1 MHVPIK
7 VDYAVRAL
15 VDLAQRADSGPV
27 HAAAVAQR
35 QGIPEAYLER
45 LLSTLNKQGLVSSQ
59 RGPQGGH
66 VLGRDP
72 AGIDLRSVMEA
83 LGDTVST
90 VSCIEEPDFCAH
102 SGACGTARHLARRG
116 DRGERNPRQD
126 VDCRP
131 RRAHRRRRVDPRAG
145 FSSARAGQT
154 ANLNGNRGSEC
165 QPSTSS
171 PAPI

>member
-45 LLSTLNKQGLVSSQ
+45 LLSALNKQGLVSSQ

-72 AGIDLRSVMEA
+72 AEIDLRSVMEA
-83 LGDTVST
+83 LGDTVSPSRASRT
-90 VSCIEEPDFCAH
+90 PISASIPARAASAT
-102 SGACGTARHLARRG
+102 SGKTW
-116 DRGERNPRQD
+116 
-126 VDCRP
+126 RP
-131 RRAHRRRRVDPRAG
+131 R
-145 FSSARAGQT
+145 
-154 ANLNGNRGSEC
+154 
-165 QPSTSS
+165 
-171 PAPI
+171 

>member
-15 VDLAQRADSGPV
+15 VDLAQQADSAPV
-27 HAAAVAQR
+27 RAAAVAQR

-66 VLGRDP
+66 VLGRDA

-90 VSCIEEPDFCAH
+90 VSCIEEPDICAH
-102 SGACGTARHLARRG
+102 SGACGQRDIWRDVEDAVNEILARTSIA
-116 DRGERNPRQD
+116 DLAERTP
-126 VDCRP
+126 
-131 RRAHRRRRVDPRAG
+131 AVDPAPA
-145 FSSARAGQT
+145 S
-154 ANLNGNRGSEC
+154 GS
-165 QPSTSS
+165 PRPT
-171 PAPI
+171 PVKLLI

>member
-72 AGIDLRSVMEA
+72 AEIDLRSVMAA

-90 VSCIEEPDFCAH
+90 VSCIEDPDFCAH
-102 SGACGTARHLARRG
+102 SGACGQR
-116 DRGERNPRQD
+116 DIWQD
-126 VDCRP
+126 VE
-131 RRAHRRRRVDPRAG
+131 
-145 FSSARAGQT
+145 T
-154 ANLNGNRGSEC
+154 AVNEILAK
-165 QPSTSS
+165 TSIADLAERTAAVG
-171 PAPI
+171 PAPVQASPQPAPVKLLI

>member
-15 VDLAQRADSGPV
+15 VDLAQRADSGPER
-27 HAAAVAQR
+27 AASVAQR

-66 VLGRDP
+66 VLGRD
-72 AGIDLRSVMEA
+72 AADIDLRSVMEA

-90 VSCIEEPDFCAH
+90 VSCIDDPGCCSH
-102 SGACGTARHLARRG
+102 SGACGQRDIWRDVEDAVNEILARTSIA
-116 DRGERNPRQD
+116 DLAERTPVID
-126 VDCRP
+126 
-131 RRAHRRRRVDPRAG
+131 AA
-145 FSSARAGQT
+145 
-154 ANLNGNRGSEC
+154 
-165 QPSTSS
+165 
-171 PAPI
+171 PAPAAPTSPQAAPVKLLI

>member
-15 VDLAQRADSGPV
+15 VDLAQHVDSGPER
-27 HAAAVAQR
+27 AAALAQR

-66 VLGRDP
+66 VLGRNAAD
-72 AGIDLRSVMEA
+72 IDLRSVMEA

-90 VSCIEEPDFCAH
+90 VSCIDDPGCCSH
-102 SGACGTARHLARRG
+102 SGACGQRDIWRDVEDAVNEILARTSIA
-116 DRGERNPRQD
+116 DLAERTPVID
-126 VDCRP
+126 SATAP
-131 RRAHRRRRVDPRAG
+131 AG
-145 FSSARAGQT
+145 SA
-154 ANLNGNRGSEC
+154 
-165 QPSTSS
+165 S
-171 PAPI
+171 PQAAPVKLLI